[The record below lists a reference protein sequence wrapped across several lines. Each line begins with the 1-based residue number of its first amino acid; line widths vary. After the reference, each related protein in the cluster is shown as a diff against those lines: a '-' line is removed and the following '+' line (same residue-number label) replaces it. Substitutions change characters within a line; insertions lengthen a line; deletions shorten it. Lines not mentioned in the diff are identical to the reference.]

1 MRVAARP
8 AARGVGVLVA
18 LNDKMN
24 AARDVTKTS
33 NYRVQ
38 MFVSGDFGILGCAD
52 ADLVEFYRKPLR
64 RAAPDIETVTFYL
77 HCHTLFATKYT
88 L

>member
-1 MRVAARP
+1 VRVAACP
-8 AARGVGVLVA
+8 AARVIDVLAV
-18 LNDKMN
+18 LN